1 VETLVDS
8 TRYWVERDAMRPRLR
23 ATGASLPRVPVN
35 GSVAIAF
42 EAGFGPAWDNIPAD
56 LQQAVL
62 MLAAHYYEY
71 RNDTALTGGCMPFGV
86 SSLGTGRET
95 AASATP
101 VSRVPYKII
110 VRGAPWGNPERP
122 APAQR
127 FRDGSR
133 VFNITAVTEHDPQ
146 GRYLICFAQEEL
158 VV

>member
-1 VETLVDS
+1 MSTPDLCQPLVLEKPQLVEDGAGGFTQGWLALGTL
-8 TRYWVERDAMRPRLR
+8 WAQ
-23 ATGASLPRVPVN
+23 
-35 GSVAIAF
+35 I
-42 EAGFGPAWDNIPAD
+42 
-56 LQQAVL
+56 
-62 MLAAHYYEY
+62 
-71 RNDTALTGGCMPFGV
+71 TA
-86 SSLGTGRET
+86 GTGRET